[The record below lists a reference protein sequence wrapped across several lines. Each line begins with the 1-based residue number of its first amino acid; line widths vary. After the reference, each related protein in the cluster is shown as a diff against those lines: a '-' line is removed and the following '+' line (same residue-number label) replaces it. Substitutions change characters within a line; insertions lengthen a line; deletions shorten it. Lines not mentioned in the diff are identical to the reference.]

1 MKTVLSFLTFALCL
15 SVFASNDGV
24 ASMENRSIESYVNQ
38 DSTFVPDTSAMN
50 VLVAYNNGELSIV
63 PLSNYSRCF
72 VMIEKC
78 NSDVVH
84 RELIDLSKGTA
95 KFDYDL
101 GNGNYSVSIYSTQ
114 GRFHKTITVE

>member
-24 ASMENRSIESYVNQ
+24 ASSGNRIVDSYVNQ

-50 VLVAYNNGELSIV
+50 VLVTYNNGGLFIV

-78 NSDVVH
+78 NSDFVH
-84 RELIDLSKGTA
+84 REFVDLTKGTA
-95 KFDYDL
+95 NLDYDL
-101 GNGNYSVSIYSTQ
+101 GSGNYNVSIYSSQ
-114 GRFHKTITVE
+114 GRFLQTIVVE